1 MPSTISHHSNQNQP
15 PERRV
20 MSTVEAVSRVSRGL
34 ISREQTRG
42 GGSFDDA
49 VARVARRIK
58 TGPGSLANIVR
69 QRVKSISADMKDR
82 IVSEALAALQ
92 RDISRLEH
100 EKQLLLQVG
109 AGANDR
115 DLCALES
122 ALATVQ
128 ATLDQLGRGRLP

>member
-1 MPSTISHHSNQNQP
+1 
-15 PERRV
+15 

-49 VARVARRIK
+49 VSRVARRIR

-69 QRVKSISADMKDR
+69 QRVKSVSSDIRDR
-82 IVSEALAALQ
+82 IVLEALAALQ
-92 RDISRLEH
+92 RDIARLEH
-100 EKQLLLQVG
+100 EKQLLLQMG
-109 AGANDR
+109 AGSDHR

-128 ATLDQLGRGRLP
+128 ATLDQIGGGRT